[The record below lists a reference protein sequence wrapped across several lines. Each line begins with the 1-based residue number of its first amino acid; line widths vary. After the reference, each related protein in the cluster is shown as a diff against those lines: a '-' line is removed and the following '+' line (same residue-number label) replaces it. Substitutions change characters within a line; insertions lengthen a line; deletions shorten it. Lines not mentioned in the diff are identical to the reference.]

1 MEQEAQGVTGR
12 GVSTGVGHFLGFSDS
27 SVVGRFFED
36 SLEMVTGRSPKQR
49 ATTWLCLAVAMLITL
64 MPSAGV
70 MVCLGHDGH
79 LGIGTVAETGTCP
92 CEHDSVGQD
101 EPSAALVENEE
112 RHPPCRDV
120 ALDPPDVVK
129 GTEFAPKL
137 ANSTDT
143 PSDDHSPAIAAW
155 LVDNGW
161 AEIAR
166 AAAPPWATAE
176 AARLSKQL
184 EQRRTIVLLI

>member
-1 MEQEAQGVTGR
+1 M
-12 GVSTGVGHFLGFSDS
+12 VSSRTP
-27 SVVGRFFED
+27 
-36 SLEMVTGRSPKQR
+36 TQR
-49 ATTWLCLAVAMLITL
+49 ATTWLCLAVAVLVAL
-64 MPSAGV
+64 MPTAGV

-79 LGIGTVAETGTCP
+79 VGIGAVAEIGSCP
-92 CEHDSVGQD
+92 CEHHAVGED
-101 EPSAALVENEE
+101 EPSADRVENEE

-129 GTEFAPKL
+129 GAELAPKL

-143 PSDDHSPAIAAW
+143 PPDDHSPAVAAW
-155 LVDNGW
+155 VVDNDW
-161 AEIAR
+161 AETAR

-176 AARLSKQL
+176 AARPSKQL